1 MADAVTSQTILDG
14 ERLFIAKFT
23 NISDGTGET
32 AVTKIDVTTLAPN
45 SFGLACNGVK
55 LNKIYGTTHGM
66 EVRILWD
73 ATTDQFAWQIPQN
86 SNYLMDLSSFG
97 GIPNNAGAVKPAT
110 FCLLQQT
117 LQLATCTLS
126 CLNVSK
132 STHQLKVETHNDRR
146 RHSNSP

>member
-32 AVTKIDVTTLAPN
+32 AVTKIDVSTLNPN

-55 LNKIYGTTHGM
+55 INKIYGTTHGM

-86 SNYLMDLSSFG
+86 SNYLMDFSSFG
-97 GIPNNAGAVKPAT
+97 GIPNNAGAGKTGDLAFTTSDQSAGDMYSIVLE
-110 FCLLQQT
+110 CLKT
-117 LQLATCTLS
+117 YAS
-126 CLNVSK
+126 A
-132 STHQLKVETHNDRR
+132 
-146 RHSNSP
+146 

>member
-32 AVTKIDVTTLAPN
+32 AVVKIDVSTLNPN

-97 GIPNNAGAVKPAT
+97 GIPNNAGAGKTGDVLFTTADASSGDMYSIVLECLKTYAT
-110 FCLLQQT
+110 
-117 LQLATCTLS
+117 
-126 CLNVSK
+126 
-132 STHQLKVETHNDRR
+132 
-146 RHSNSP
+146 SN

>member
-32 AVTKIDVTTLAPN
+32 AVVKIDVSTLNPN

-97 GIPNNAGAVKPAT
+97 GIPNNAGAGKTGDVLFTTSDASSGDMYSIVLECLKTYAT
-110 FCLLQQT
+110 
-117 LQLATCTLS
+117 
-126 CLNVSK
+126 
-132 STHQLKVETHNDRR
+132 
-146 RHSNSP
+146 SN